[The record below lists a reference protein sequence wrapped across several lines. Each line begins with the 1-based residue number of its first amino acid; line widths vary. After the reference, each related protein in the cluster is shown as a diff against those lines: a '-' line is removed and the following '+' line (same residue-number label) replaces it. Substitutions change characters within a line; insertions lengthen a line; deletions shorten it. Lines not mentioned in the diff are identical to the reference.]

1 MVLNVNTDTWEVA
14 GITSYGYGCA
24 IPKFPGV
31 YTRVSMFID
40 WINAKINSA
49 DRSLTSQLSIET
61 LLFLFCIILYLK

>member
-49 DRSLTSQLSIET
+49 DRSLTSQLSIGT